1 MKDYTQHIKLLRS
14 AKHRI
19 ANRKDMH
26 VCVALSKVCDP
37 YSRELSVLCDL
48 QRWIQA
54 SITPHTYVNHW
65 LRHRHGLDDGESG
78 VLTVQRA
85 LRLPDAKLHVWT
97 TYDPEADERK
107 VHCDWLRGEGGCV
120 MHDDFKRLDAPPG
133 AVLEPCWCCGA
144 NAELWQYST
153 SETAPTSK
161 AVMCGNGDPTP
172 AQGAL
177 SPGASGCPL
186 YMVPN
191 DFYRAIAREAI
202 AYWNAQAKEFSAQRR
217 KRNWER
223 TQVLRAQ
230 TREGGA
236 T

>member
-1 MKDYTQHIKLLRS
+1 
-14 AKHRI
+14 
-19 ANRKDMH
+19 
-26 VCVALSKVCDP
+26 
-37 YSRELSVLCDL
+37 
-48 QRWIQA
+48 
-54 SITPHTYVNHW
+54 
-65 LRHRHGLDDGESG
+65 
-78 VLTVQRA
+78 
-85 LRLPDAKLHVWT
+85 
-97 TYDPEADERK
+97 
-107 VHCDWLRGEGGCV
+107 

-191 DFYRAIAREAI
+191 DFYRATAREAI